1 MIGPYNRL
9 EEGRWS
15 EGRPVFARE
24 DGSLIDSVLDL
35 FAIDQARFLIVAE
48 GSTVWGIKRSTTDS
62 GSYILS
68 GRATNSPASPEAGP
82 SVRDGVTRW
91 RYANNGFKEG
101 DISVTCR

>member
-1 MIGPYNRL
+1 M

-15 EGRPVFARE
+15 EGRPIFARE
-24 DGSLIDSVLDL
+24 DGGLIDSVLSL
-35 FAIDQARFLIVAE
+35 FVIGEARFLIVAE
-48 GSTVWGIKRSTTDS
+48 GSTFWAITSSTTDS
-62 GSYILS
+62 APYIKS